1 MVLMVELP
9 RFVISQ
15 ILLWE
20 RGPWPARRE
29 STIFS
34 FRRPAVLELIAVLS
48 IILVSEF
55 QIISVFPMLDWAF
68 FPRFEFAGC
77 PLSFFKKKYYLKS

>member
-1 MVLMVELP
+1 MVLTVELP
-9 RFVISQ
+9 RLVISQ

-20 RGPWPARRE
+20 SGPWPARRE

-48 IILVSEF
+48 IILVSA
-55 QIISVFPMLDWAF
+55 FPMLDWGFFAAF
-68 FPRFEFAGC
+68 
-77 PLSFFKKKYYLKS
+77 